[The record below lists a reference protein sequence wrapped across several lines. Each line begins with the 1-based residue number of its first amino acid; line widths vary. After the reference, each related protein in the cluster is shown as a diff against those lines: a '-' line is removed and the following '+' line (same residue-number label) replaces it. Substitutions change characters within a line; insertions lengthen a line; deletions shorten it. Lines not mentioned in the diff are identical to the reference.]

1 LTDSLKNS
9 IDKKIIN
16 NISDNTELN
25 TNHNQL
31 GYYLAGLIEGDGSI
45 IVPYTI
51 RNKNG
56 KLLYPKIKITF
67 VGKDAPLANKLKN
80 VLKNG
85 TIESP
90 KNKDYVNL
98 LIQDTKTLY
107 VLTKLINGK
116 MRTPKIEALHRLVDW
131 FNNRS
136 DFENLPKLNIDKSS
150 LGSNAWL
157 SGFLEADGNFYN
169 GFTLNSDNIVDSV
182 KSYMRVS
189 QRKTYHKESNTN
201 EYTDS
206 YLFVMETITD
216 FLSVSNVR
224 EISRVKPNYTE
235 QAYEVKTNKKESS
248 QILINYLEKFPLFS
262 SKYLDFLVWVEI
274 QALSKSELT
283 GKSNKSQI
291 MKNSN
296 LLIELKNSMN
306 SKRTKFNWDH
316 LNNFYKY

>member
-1 LTDSLKNS
+1 
-9 IDKKIIN
+9 
-16 NISDNTELN
+16 
-25 TNHNQL
+25 
-31 GYYLAGLIEGDGSI
+31 
-45 IVPYTI
+45 
-51 RNKNG
+51 
-56 KLLYPKIKITF
+56 
-67 VGKDAPLANKLKN
+67 
-80 VLKNG
+80 
-85 TIESP
+85 
-90 KNKDYVNL
+90 
-98 LIQDTKTLY
+98 
-107 VLTKLINGK
+107 

-274 QALSKSELT
+274 QALSKS
-283 GKSNKSQI
+283 
-291 MKNSN
+291 
-296 LLIELKNSMN
+296 
-306 SKRTKFNWDH
+306 
-316 LNNFYKY
+316 